1 MAALDACQQQQQQQ
15 QQPQVDQLGETTLP
29 NDLVKC
35 STASK
40 KQRERAEVKKTL
52 PARLSIIS
60 WAPSRRSGTSAAA
73 VISPAAEVSRRRS
86 TSKPASHG
94 LFDPSRSSH
103 HRNDFNEDAAS
114 EDADADADADTNGR
128 RAAGKETAV
137 EGDEAPRRRRPPRAL
152 SSFSPLL
159 PPSASD
165 PPSALPPVTARRCPL
180 PASQLR
186 RVACRW
192 PPEPVHRRIAPVR
205 WLPDA

>member
-1 MAALDACQQQQQQQ
+1 MLTSAITHLIVVYIYVSVYMGIEMAALDACQQQQQQQQ

-86 TSKPASHG
+86 TSKPAS
-94 LFDPSRSSH
+94 
-103 HRNDFNEDAAS
+103 
-114 EDADADADADTNGR
+114 
-128 RAAGKETAV
+128 
-137 EGDEAPRRRRPPRAL
+137 
-152 SSFSPLL
+152 
-159 PPSASD
+159 
-165 PPSALPPVTARRCPL
+165 
-180 PASQLR
+180 
-186 RVACRW
+186 
-192 PPEPVHRRIAPVR
+192 
-205 WLPDA
+205 